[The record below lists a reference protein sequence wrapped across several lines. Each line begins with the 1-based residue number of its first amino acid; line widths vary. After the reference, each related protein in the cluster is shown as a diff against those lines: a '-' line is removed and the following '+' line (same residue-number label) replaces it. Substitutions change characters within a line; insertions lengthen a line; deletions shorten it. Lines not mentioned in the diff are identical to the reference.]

1 MSEQNYHWETSK
13 ENVLPLKQGRTVAAI
28 EETFQQN
35 SSKGKI
41 NNEKTERE
49 KRYFYA
55 RSVVYSSRVSLSFA
69 RFVLGKKRLQPK
81 ERLIL
86 KNTDLF
92 SLRRRTKL
100 QGALERDCELRR
112 RRPVGSLVEVRL
124 SFLFSLLS
132 LFFKAALSIFA
143 RRSWKRTTNALLLRA
158 HIFSLSLSQ
167 TLSLC

>member
-1 MSEQNYHWETSK
+1 MAEQNYHWETSK

-41 NNEKTERE
+41 NEKTERE

-69 RFVLGKKRLQPK
+69 FILGKKTTPK
-81 ERLIL
+81 EQLIL

-92 SLRRRTKL
+92 SPRRRTKL
-100 QGALERDCELRR
+100 
-112 RRPVGSLVEVRL
+112 
-124 SFLFSLLS
+124 
-132 LFFKAALSIFA
+132 
-143 RRSWKRTTNALLLRA
+143 
-158 HIFSLSLSQ
+158 
-167 TLSLC
+167 

>member
-1 MSEQNYHWETSK
+1 MAEQNYHWETSK

-35 SSKGKI
+35 SSKKGKI

-69 RFVLGKKRLQPK
+69 RFVLGKKRLLPK

-92 SLRRRTKL
+92 SPRRRTKL
-100 QGALERDCELRR
+100 
-112 RRPVGSLVEVRL
+112 
-124 SFLFSLLS
+124 
-132 LFFKAALSIFA
+132 
-143 RRSWKRTTNALLLRA
+143 
-158 HIFSLSLSQ
+158 
-167 TLSLC
+167 

>member
-1 MSEQNYHWETSK
+1 MAEQNYHWETSK

-100 QGALERDCELRR
+100 
-112 RRPVGSLVEVRL
+112 
-124 SFLFSLLS
+124 
-132 LFFKAALSIFA
+132 
-143 RRSWKRTTNALLLRA
+143 
-158 HIFSLSLSQ
+158 
-167 TLSLC
+167 

>member
-41 NNEKTERE
+41 NEKTERE

-69 RFVLGKKRLQPK
+69 RFVLGKKRRLPK

-92 SLRRRTKL
+92 SPRRRTKL
-100 QGALERDCELRR
+100 
-112 RRPVGSLVEVRL
+112 
-124 SFLFSLLS
+124 
-132 LFFKAALSIFA
+132 
-143 RRSWKRTTNALLLRA
+143 
-158 HIFSLSLSQ
+158 
-167 TLSLC
+167 

>member
-1 MSEQNYHWETSK
+1 MAEQNYHWETSK

-35 SSKGKI
+35 SSKKGKI

-69 RFVLGKKRLQPK
+69 FILGKKTTPK
-81 ERLIL
+81 EQLIL

-92 SLRRRTKL
+92 SIIRNRTKL
-100 QGALERDCELRR
+100 
-112 RRPVGSLVEVRL
+112 
-124 SFLFSLLS
+124 
-132 LFFKAALSIFA
+132 
-143 RRSWKRTTNALLLRA
+143 
-158 HIFSLSLSQ
+158 
-167 TLSLC
+167 

>member
-1 MSEQNYHWETSK
+1 MSEQNYHWETAK

-41 NNEKTERE
+41 NEKTERE

-69 RFVLGKKRLQPK
+69 RFVLGKKRLLPK

-100 QGALERDCELRR
+100 
-112 RRPVGSLVEVRL
+112 
-124 SFLFSLLS
+124 
-132 LFFKAALSIFA
+132 
-143 RRSWKRTTNALLLRA
+143 
-158 HIFSLSLSQ
+158 
-167 TLSLC
+167 

>member
-1 MSEQNYHWETSK
+1 MAEQNYHWETSK

-41 NNEKTERE
+41 NEKTERE

-69 RFVLGKKRLQPK
+69 RFVLGKKRLLPK

-92 SLRRRTKL
+92 SLRNRTKL
-100 QGALERDCELRR
+100 
-112 RRPVGSLVEVRL
+112 
-124 SFLFSLLS
+124 
-132 LFFKAALSIFA
+132 
-143 RRSWKRTTNALLLRA
+143 
-158 HIFSLSLSQ
+158 
-167 TLSLC
+167 

>member
-69 RFVLGKKRLQPK
+69 RFVLGKKRLLPK

-100 QGALERDCELRR
+100 
-112 RRPVGSLVEVRL
+112 
-124 SFLFSLLS
+124 
-132 LFFKAALSIFA
+132 
-143 RRSWKRTTNALLLRA
+143 
-158 HIFSLSLSQ
+158 
-167 TLSLC
+167 

>member
-1 MSEQNYHWETSK
+1 MAEQNYHWETSK

-41 NNEKTERE
+41 NEKTERE

-69 RFVLGKKRLQPK
+69 RFVLGKKRLHRK

-92 SLRRRTKL
+92 SPRRRTKL
-100 QGALERDCELRR
+100 
-112 RRPVGSLVEVRL
+112 
-124 SFLFSLLS
+124 
-132 LFFKAALSIFA
+132 
-143 RRSWKRTTNALLLRA
+143 
-158 HIFSLSLSQ
+158 
-167 TLSLC
+167 

>member
-1 MSEQNYHWETSK
+1 MAEQNYHWETSK

-41 NNEKTERE
+41 NEKTERE

-69 RFVLGKKRLQPK
+69 RFVLGKKRRLPK

-92 SLRRRTKL
+92 SPRRRTKL
-100 QGALERDCELRR
+100 
-112 RRPVGSLVEVRL
+112 
-124 SFLFSLLS
+124 
-132 LFFKAALSIFA
+132 
-143 RRSWKRTTNALLLRA
+143 
-158 HIFSLSLSQ
+158 
-167 TLSLC
+167 

>member
-1 MSEQNYHWETSK
+1 MAEQNYHWETSK

-35 SSKGKI
+35 SSKKGKI

-69 RFVLGKKRLQPK
+69 RFVLGKKRRLPK

-92 SLRRRTKL
+92 SIIRNRTKL
-100 QGALERDCELRR
+100 
-112 RRPVGSLVEVRL
+112 
-124 SFLFSLLS
+124 
-132 LFFKAALSIFA
+132 
-143 RRSWKRTTNALLLRA
+143 
-158 HIFSLSLSQ
+158 
-167 TLSLC
+167 

>member
-1 MSEQNYHWETSK
+1 MAEQNYHWETSK

-35 SSKGKI
+35 SSKKGKI
-41 NNEKTERE
+41 NEKTERE

-69 RFVLGKKRLQPK
+69 RFVLGKKRLLPK

-100 QGALERDCELRR
+100 
-112 RRPVGSLVEVRL
+112 
-124 SFLFSLLS
+124 
-132 LFFKAALSIFA
+132 
-143 RRSWKRTTNALLLRA
+143 
-158 HIFSLSLSQ
+158 
-167 TLSLC
+167 